1 MGQGYRS
8 PIPKLLGPYTE
19 DISAFSHPWCQTIM
33 SDPTFTRYNVR
44 FRDHE
49 TPGFDSFFSRIL
61 WTPDTIRGCLGFYTK
76 SAMDQA
82 SSQDCGKELK
92 VQDFGEARM
101 LVSLSTGI
109 NGIPGV
115 LHGGL
120 IAFLLDEITNV
131 PVCSQ
136 DGGYFVT
143 GELKVRHLKPVPTPG
158 VVLCRSWIEAEGNER
173 IHKGKRIKA
182 MGAVEDG
189 MGGIFTRGEA
199 VFVRLK
205 EKL

>member
-1 MGQGYRS
+1 
-8 PIPKLLGPYTE
+8 
-19 DISAFSHPWCQTIM
+19 
-33 SDPTFTRYNVR
+33 
-44 FRDHE
+44 
-49 TPGFDSFFSRIL
+49 
-61 WTPDTIRGCLGFYTK
+61 
-76 SAMDQA
+76 MDQA